1 MTQKNYRLQA
11 LRAAFPYTV
20 PILTGFAFLGFA
32 YGVYMNVMGFPFYYP
47 FLMALVI
54 FGGSLEF
61 VAVTMLMAPF
71 APLASF
77 LLALLIQARHLF
89 YGLALFDT
97 YRGLG
102 WKRFFLIYG
111 LCDET
116 FSILFTA
123 KRHLPEGVDRGWFML
138 WITWLDEGYWV
149 FSALIGGLVGGMLP
163 FDTTGLGF
171 VMTAMFVVIFLEQWL
186 NEKCHA
192 TALLGLVAAGGCL
205 ALFGADSF
213 MIPAMVT
220 ILVVLILTR
229 QRLAPQYMPAVSVL
243 DDTAA
248 ADASAETEQ
257 PAPSSGKGGASL

>member
-1 MTQKNYRLQA
+1 MTKGHVCWRA
-11 LRAAFPYTV
+11 LLAAFPYTT
-20 PILTGFAFLGFA
+20 PILAGFAFLGFA

-47 FLMALVI
+47 FLLALVI

-61 VAVTMLMAPF
+61 VAVSLLLAPF
-71 APLASF
+71 APLATF

-89 YGLALFDT
+89 YGLSLLDT

-123 KRHLPEGVDRGWFML
+123 KRRLPKDVDRGWFML
-138 WITWLDEGYWV
+138 WITWLNEGYWV
-149 FSALIGGLVGGMLP
+149 LSALLGGLVGGMLP

-186 NEKCHA
+186 HESCHA
-192 TALLGLVAAGGCL
+192 TAMLGILAAGGSL
-205 ALFGADSF
+205 ALFGAQSF
-213 MIPAMVT
+213 MVPAMVI
-220 ILVVLILTR
+220 ILLALLLARRPLEQRYATPFSESEAAGDGGGR
-229 QRLAPQYMPAVSVL
+229 QGTAVERGVMR
-243 DDTAA
+243 
-248 ADASAETEQ
+248 
-257 PAPSSGKGGASL
+257 